1 MPWVRGSLV
10 VQDQRA
16 SLVLQE
22 RIGRITI
29 LTGQLSGSTI
39 GWSRQTLAKASG
51 VPAPTIRDFE
61 LEKTDPKQ
69 GTVQKWRRALEQ
81 AGVEF
86 QEATETSGPGVR
98 LRGAKKR

>member
-1 MPWVRGSLV
+1 MRKLKTASEPNTRLGMILPAQLRAARALV
-10 VQDQRA
+10 
-16 SLVLQE
+16 
-22 RIGRITI
+22 
-29 LTGQLSGSTI
+29 
-39 GWSRQTLAKASG
+39 GWSREALAKASG
-51 VPAPTIRDFE
+51 VHAPTIRDFE

-98 LRGAKKR
+98 LRSVKESKRR